1 MSRPKLYFHVY
12 MILDFPIT
20 YRNTSVLCQSECAY
34 LHQTVNM
41 AVFFVK
47 SNENTYPKGRAL
59 MQMYRVVP
67 ITKRENW
74 NDVCNHIGMKSAI
87 LYLNDI
93 CNRILEWHLQSHIGM
108 TSADVTWICIMYY
121 IFQVL
126 LEARRLVRSHSRTYR
141 AKYSPDL
148 GVLQPGYRTWQE
160 LVQSLAY
167 VGPYELWGCLV
178 L

>member
-1 MSRPKLYFHVY
+1 MTFAISCLNDICNH
-12 MILDFPIT
+12 ILEQHLQSHIGMTSAIT
-20 YRNTSVLCQSECAY
+20 Y
-34 LHQTVNM
+34 
-41 AVFFVK
+41 
-47 SNENTYPKGRAL
+47 
-59 MQMYRVVP
+59 
-67 ITKRENW
+67 W
-74 NDVCNHIGMKSAI
+74 NDVCNHILEWHLQSYIWMTSAI
-87 LYLNDI
+87 AYWNDV
-93 CNRILEWHLQSHIGM
+93 CNHILEWHLQSHIGM